1 MTPGEKYMSEVKF
14 KNDSDF
20 TFTPPSF
27 DRSLSN
33 DDTVNDNSNSFL
45 DLYPDQT
52 ERSELYCYYSI
63 FGNSDKK
70 NSKDFDK
77 TKNRLYA
84 PTPFDILR
92 GLDLDFEETLNSNKN
107 ESDVEKIYSEI
118 ELKNPGIHSTFSKY
132 GIPDP
137 ICKVVTKRLI
147 KLALLYNK
155 KE

>member
-52 ERSELYCYYSI
+52 ERSELTFYYSI
-63 FGNSDKK
+63 FGNCDK
-70 NSKDFDK
+70 
-77 TKNRLYA
+77 
-84 PTPFDILR
+84 
-92 GLDLDFEETLNSNKN
+92 
-107 ESDVEKIYSEI
+107 
-118 ELKNPGIHSTFSKY
+118 
-132 GIPDP
+132 
-137 ICKVVTKRLI
+137 
-147 KLALLYNK
+147 
-155 KE
+155 

>member
-1 MTPGEKYMSEVKF
+1 MRPDEKYMSEVKF

-27 DRSLSN
+27 DRSLATDDPVN
-33 DDTVNDNSNSFL
+33 DDSNNFL

-63 FGNSDKK
+63 FEDCDKK
-70 NSKDFDK
+70 NSKEFDK
-77 TKNRLYA
+77 SKNRLSS

-92 GLDLDFEETLNSNKN
+92 GLDLDFEETLDSTNN
-107 ESDVEKIYSEI
+107 ETDIDKIYSEI
-118 ELKNPGIHSTFSKY
+118 ELKNPGIYGTFSKY

-137 ICKVVTKRLI
+137 ICKVITKRLI
-147 KLALLYNK
+147 KLALLYNS